1 MKNMLIAN
9 HKKAV
14 KKMKKEKMI
23 VANQCTCSN
32 CNCNCGR
39 QAENI
44 IAAIYVK
51 ETYASQFA

>member
-1 MKNMLIAN
+1 MLLAN
-9 HKKAV
+9 HKKAI

-39 QAENI
+39 QAENLM
-44 IAAIYVK
+44 ATMSVK
-51 ETYASQFA
+51 QTYGNQFA

>member
-1 MKNMLIAN
+1 MLLAN

-14 KKMKKEKMI
+14 EKMKKEKMI

-39 QAENI
+39 QAENL
-44 IAAIYVK
+44 IAELYVK
-51 ETYASQFA
+51 ETYKNQFA

>member
-1 MKNMLIAN
+1 MLIAN

-23 VANQCTCSN
+23 IANQCTCSN

-44 IAAIYVK
+44 IAAIYVS
-51 ETYASQFA
+51 ETYANQFA